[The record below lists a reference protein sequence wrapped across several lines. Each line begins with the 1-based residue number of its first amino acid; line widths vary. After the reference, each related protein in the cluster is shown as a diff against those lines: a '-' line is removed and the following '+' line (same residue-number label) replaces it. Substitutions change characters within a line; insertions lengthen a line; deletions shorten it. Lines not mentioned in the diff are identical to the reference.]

1 MSDTLTF
8 KFKEIF
14 PTETDFLLFIVSYGV
29 KDELTVGSED
39 EKFAKYLYKILN
51 RRYMNASIQYDMPSE
66 FCNGL
71 AETLE
76 NIFDKYKRNRQL
88 IKAIGQ
94 LDDEALTIIGENL
107 TNASDN
113 PNNMPDNVREQL
125 DYITQQ
131 NWSMSTTNK
140 MQAYLEAV
148 DSMPEMQ
155 INNICRECAKHF
167 KSIYVGNKYLF
178 ER

>member
-8 KFKEIF
+8 KFKEVF
-14 PTETDFLLFIVSYGV
+14 PAETDFLTFITTYGV
-29 KDELTVGSED
+29 KATLTAGSD
-39 EKFAKYLYKILN
+39 DYKFAQYLYKILY
-51 RRYMNASIQYDMPSE
+51 RRYMNSSIQYDMVSE

-76 NIFDKYKRNRQL
+76 NIFDKYKRNKQL
-88 IKAIGQ
+88 IEAIKQ
-94 LDDEALTIIGENL
+94 LDDESLTIIGENL

-113 PNNMPDNVREQL
+113 PNNIPDDVRQQL

-140 MQAYLEAV
+140 LQAYLEAV

-155 INNICRECAKHF
+155 INNICREVAKHF
-167 KSIYVGNKYLF
+167 KSIYTGNTYLF
-178 ER
+178 